1 MKAIWTILAVLVGG
15 FLLVMVIGSALPE
28 TDASRA
34 RRNCDTLD
42 RLAYSRA
49 EKAQADEMCAM
60 LRKEADRRMGRLPAG
75 AP

>member
-1 MKAIWTILAVLVGG
+1 MKALWTILAVLVGG
-15 FLLVMVIGSALPE
+15 FLLIVGIGSILPDTE
-28 TDASRA
+28 ASRA
-34 RRNCDTLD
+34 RRSCDTLD

-49 EKAQADEMCAM
+49 DKAQAEEMCAM